1 MKHKIISLIV
11 LSVLVIGLFSSCSS
25 AKETNDIPKIVVTES
40 DLNVKIHS
48 ICKLA
53 TIAVDYH
60 NVGTVVVP
68 AGEGVGH
75 WGEKDRKYWAEYN
88 GSAKLGID
96 ASKISAKIDGENITI
111 ALPSVE
117 ILGEVS
123 WDSQNVREYVSLDS
137 VNSNPLS
144 SSVKDETI
152 NNAQAEMRYAILSN
166 NELCVRAEDNAKK
179 IIESYV
185 DKMSELNG
193 IEYHIIWEESKASE
207 KD

>member
-1 MKHKIISLIV
+1 MKHRIIRLIV
-11 LSVLVIGLFSSCSS
+11 LGVLVMCLFASCSS
-25 AKETNDIPKIVVTES
+25 VKEECNDIPKIVVTES

-53 TIAVDYH
+53 TIAVEYH
-60 NVGTVVVP
+60 NVGTAVVP
-68 AGEGVGH
+68 VGEGIEH
-75 WGEKDRKYWAEYN
+75 WGEKERKYWAEYN

-96 ASKISAKIDGENITI
+96 ASKINAKIDGENITI
-111 ALPSVE
+111 TLPPVE

-123 WDSQNVREYVSLDS
+123 WDSKNVKEYVSLDS

-144 SSVKDETI
+144 SSLKDETI
-152 NNAQAEMRYAILSN
+152 NKAQAKMKDAILRN

-179 IIESYV
+179 IIESYI

-193 IEYHIIWEESKASE
+193 VEYHIIWETSK
-207 KD
+207 